1 MIMTT
6 EHQDWSKTIINKKRE
21 ETKNNNT
28 ILSEKH
34 TKIQRLDNCTG
45 DEGFH
50 HETVSRSVKLQIQKA
65 RLAKKMNQKQLA
77 DAINVN
83 VKMINE
89 YECGKAIPTPN
100 ILNNI
105 SRVLGVKI
113 IRN

>member
-1 MIMTT
+1 
-6 EHQDWSKTIINKKRE
+6 
-21 ETKNNNT
+21 
-28 ILSEKH
+28 
-34 TKIQRLDNCTG
+34 
-45 DEGFH
+45 
-50 HETVSRSVKLQIQKA
+50 
-65 RLAKKMNQKQLA
+65 MNQKQLA

-89 YECGKAIPTPN
+89 YECGKAIPNPN